1 MNDQTMQALVLEGFQ
16 QNLQLREVPKPRAQK
31 GQVLVQVK
39 ASGVNPL
46 DLKIKAGE
54 AGHAKV
60 STPAILGL
68 DMAGIVVEVGEGIT
82 QFKPGDEVYG
92 AVGGVG
98 GHPGTLAAYIA
109 ADAEL
114 LAHKPRNLSFREAAA
129 LPLTIIT
136 AWEGLVDR
144 AKVKAGNTVLVQG
157 AAGGV
162 GNVVVQLARYFGAKV
177 WGTVAPEDTA
187 FLENMGGTSIDYT
200 KYAVADYVQE
210 YTAGEGF
217 DIVYDTVGGA
227 TLDASFLAAKV
238 YTGHVLSILGWGT
251 HNLAPLS
258 FRGATY
264 SGVFTLRPL
273 LTGLHKKHH
282 GDILQQATAIIE
294 AGALKPYVDAV
305 EYSFSSVQQ
314 AYEALEKK
322 TARGKVVISVPH
334 L

>member
-31 GQVLVQVK
+31 GQVLVQIK

-54 AGHAKV
+54 AAHAKV

-68 DMAGIVVEVGEGIT
+68 DMAGVVVETGEGVNN
-82 QFKPGDEVYG
+82 FKPGDEVYG
-92 AVGGVG
+92 LVGGVG

-114 LAHKPRNLSFREAAA
+114 LAHKPENLTFREAAA

-144 AKVKAGNTVLVQG
+144 ASVKAGNTVLVQG

-162 GNVVVQLARYFGAKV
+162 GNIVVQLARYFGAKV
-177 WGTVAPEDTA
+177 WGTVAPEDA
-187 FLENMGGTSIDYT
+187 ALPENMGAIPIDYT
-200 KYAVADYVQE
+200 KSTVTDYVQE

-251 HNLAPLS
+251 HSLAPLS

-282 GDILQQATAIIE
+282 GDILQQAAAIIE
-294 AGALKPYVDAV
+294 AGGLKPYVDAE

-314 AYEALEKK
+314 AYEALEKR
-322 TARGKVVISVPH
+322 TARGKVVVSVPH
-334 L
+334 H

>member
-16 QNLQLREVPKPRAQK
+16 QNLQLREVPKPRPQK

-54 AGHAKV
+54 AAHAKV

-68 DMAGIVVEVGEGIT
+68 DMAGIVAEVGEGIT
-82 QFKPGDEVYG
+82 KFKPGDEVYG

-98 GHPGTLAAYIA
+98 GNPGTLAAYIA

-136 AWEGLVDR
+136 AWEGLIDR

-177 WGTVAPEDTA
+177 WGTIAPDDA
-187 FLENMGGTSIDYT
+187 VLLENMGGIPIDYT

-227 TLDASFLAAKV
+227 ILDASFQAAKV

-294 AGALKPYVDAV
+294 AGALKPYVDGV